1 MSFPQVPWEQEFQ
14 RDPLELNAVIS
25 DKPVCI
31 SRGSSLPNSL
41 SHSLFLCV
49 YFVWNAIFIVHTVAR
64 SLGPP
69 Y

>member
-1 MSFPQVPWEQEFQ
+1 MSFLQVPWEQEFQ
-14 RDPLELNAVIS
+14 RDPLELNGVIS

-41 SHSLFLCV
+41 FLCV
-49 YFVWNAIFIVHTVAR
+49 YIVWNAIFIVHTVAR

>member
-1 MSFPQVPWEQEFQ
+1 MSFLQVPWEQEFQ

-41 SHSLFLCV
+41 SLSLSV
-49 YFVWNAIFIVHTVAR
+49 YIVWNAIFIVHTVAR
-64 SLGPP
+64 SLGLP